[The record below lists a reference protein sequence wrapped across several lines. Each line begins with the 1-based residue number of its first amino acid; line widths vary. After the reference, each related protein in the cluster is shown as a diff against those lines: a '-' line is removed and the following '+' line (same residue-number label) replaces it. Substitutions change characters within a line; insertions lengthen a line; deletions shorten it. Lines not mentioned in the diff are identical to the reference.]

1 MQAWE
6 EWVLACIGAL
16 VVVACTGASWRVG
29 KPVSLVVGVLVGTL
43 VVSSVGEEVCIEA
56 SVGEVVSSVV
66 GVGVCTVASFGE
78 VVSSVVV
85 VVEHTVAEGEV
96 LQGSQ
101 LNRAEL
107 EGEVGLELVY
117 FVEAVEV
124 GCIGSEEEPGELH
137 IRQLEVLVEL
147 HKSQ

>member
-56 SVGEVVSSVV
+56 SV
-66 GVGVCTVASFGE
+66 GE